1 MLASLFTYGRR
12 IPLKI
17 ISAVLYIPVYP
28 FIATVAVG
36 FVVLCLVLLAEFLS
50 LLGEVISEW
59 TR

>member
-1 MLASLFTYGRR
+1 MAEEYHS
-12 IPLKI
+12 KI

-28 FIATVAVG
+28 FIAMVAVG